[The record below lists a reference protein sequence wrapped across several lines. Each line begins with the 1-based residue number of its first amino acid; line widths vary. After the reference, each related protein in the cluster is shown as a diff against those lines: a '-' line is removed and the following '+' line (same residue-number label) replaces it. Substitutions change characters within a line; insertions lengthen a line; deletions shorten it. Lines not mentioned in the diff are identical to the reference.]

1 MKNNTYIKMIA
12 ISFILVIAITF
23 AICLAELTGAVLYT
37 LVAADVIATAV
48 FVGAT
53 AVLSR

>member
-1 MKNNTYIKMIA
+1 MKNTTYIKMIA

-23 AICLAELTGAVLYT
+23 AICLAELTGAAFYA
-37 LVAADVIATAV
+37 LVAADVIAAAV